1 MSRHPT
7 DAEREKLS
15 ELLEINRRW
24 YDEHGEDAA
33 SLVGAFRPPD
43 VDDREAA
50 AWVATLG
57 VILNLDEFLTRE

>member
-1 MSRHPT
+1 
-7 DAEREKLS
+7 
-15 ELLEINRRW
+15 LLAINRRW
-24 YDEHGEDAA
+24 YAEHDEDAA
-33 SLVGAFRPPD
+33 SLVGAFRPPG

>member
-15 ELLEINRRW
+15 ELLGINRRW
-24 YDEHGEDAA
+24 YADHDEDAA
-33 SLVGAFRPPD
+33 PLVGAFRPRD
-43 VDDREAA
+43 VEVREAA